1 MRSMFSDHNE
11 IQSKPSN
18 GKVSGDCQNTWEL
31 GNLLLSNP
39 WVKEET
45 KREITKSFQLN
56 EDKTKSSEFV
66 ERLRQT
72 LGKFLALNVYA
83 RKEERAPISDFNLH
97 LKKLK

>member
-1 MRSMFSDHNE
+1 MQRMFSDHNE
-11 IQSKPSN
+11 IQSKPNN
-18 GKVSGDCQNTWEL
+18 GKVAGDCQNTWKL

-45 KREITKSFQLN
+45 QREITKSFQLN

-83 RKEERAPISDFNLH
+83 GKEERAHISDFNWH